1 MKATA
6 RATREERERP
16 NVCLA
21 VASAVSF
28 APRTVCRRGAVRGV
42 CSGAACWFASGLH
55 TPADAGSIPVPAI
68 LDARIRRAPTV
79 ARRGSKP
86 WSPPARAA
94 QAERGVS
101 PGAAPAALFSRTVR
115 PKRMDDDQ
123 TRQTLCDGVI
133 RFRRAQ
139 RVLCGQRQHS
149 KRNLRWTVCWGRT
162 AGSPGDAQIMTSPYG
177 ISALAGRGRT
187 WTAYG
192 ERPRP
197 AGDRCGAATW

>member
-79 ARRGSKP
+79 ARRGS
-86 WSPPARAA
+86 AA
-94 QAERGVS
+94 LVS
-101 PGAAPAALFSRTVR
+101 PRQGCTGGARRFPRRRARRFVFTN
-115 PKRMDDDQ
+115 
-123 TRQTLCDGVI
+123 RQTE
-133 RFRRAQ
+133 
-139 RVLCGQRQHS
+139 
-149 KRNLRWTVCWGRT
+149 KNGR
-162 AGSPGDAQIMTSPYG
+162 
-177 ISALAGRGRT
+177 
-187 WTAYG
+187 
-192 ERPRP
+192 
-197 AGDRCGAATW
+197 